1 MGFHPLAAPSSRHR
15 ARTIGTLILAV
26 LEASRDAHDDAMAA
40 VVCREIRLG
49 RYRRAL
55 EHLQAAQEANSE
67 GAGVAYRLVVR
78 LERYRFA
85 LRDLNGT
92 EPHRP

>member
-1 MGFHPLAAPSSRHR
+1 MLILAAP
-15 ARTIGTLILAV
+15 
-26 LEASRDAHDDAMAA
+26 EAAKDAHDDAMAA

-67 GAGVAYRLVVR
+67 AAGVAYRLAVR

-85 LRDLNGT
+85 HRDLNGT
-92 EPHRP
+92 QPHRP